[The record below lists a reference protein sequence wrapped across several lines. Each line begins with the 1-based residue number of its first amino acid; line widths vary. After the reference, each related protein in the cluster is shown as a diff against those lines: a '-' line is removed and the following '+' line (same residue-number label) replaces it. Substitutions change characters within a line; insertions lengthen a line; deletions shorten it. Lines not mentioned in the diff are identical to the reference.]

1 MTWVAVLTLYAYGV
15 YSDPESRYAAYTCQA
30 MPQNPTDHVQA
41 AGRPALTR
49 AVVVARALEIGTAE
63 GLEAVSL
70 RRLAHELGVTPMALY
85 RHVRDKQD
93 LINAMT
99 EVVLEEID
107 PTAGVRPDLPWTEGL
122 RLVIDNYK
130 ELLDA
135 RPLAL
140 PLSIAYSGDGP
151 PSFWRVLEQ
160 LLAIL
165 LDAGFARREAI
176 VLIRMISNLLAGYLL
191 LLREGT
197 SPDAMPIDSHQGDLL
212 RRRFVLVQ
220 LGLPRDE
227 FPNLVASAEDTAE
240 IWLTDPNRWW
250 RNTVDLIT
258 FGLERM
264 LERGL
269 EGSRPEGDTLGGTP

>member
-1 MTWVAVLTLYAYGV
+1 MNDDATEHLPG
-15 YSDPESRYAAYTCQA
+15 P
-30 MPQNPTDHVQA
+30 
-41 AGRPALTR
+41 GRPGLTR
-49 AVVVARALEIGTAE
+49 GALVARALEIGTAE

-70 RRLAHELGVTPMALY
+70 RRLAQELGVTPMALY

-99 EVVLEEID
+99 EAVLEGID
-107 PTAGVRPDLPWTEGL
+107 ATVGFRPEMTWTE
-122 RLVIDNYK
+122 RMRMAIDNYK
-130 ELLDA
+130 QQLDA

-140 PLSIAYSGDGP
+140 PLSIAYNGEGP
-151 PSFWRVLEQ
+151 PAFWKVLED

-191 LLREGT
+191 LLQQAP
-197 SPDAMPIDSHQGDLL
+197 SDAMPVDAHQIDLV
-212 RRRFVLVQ
+212 RRRFALA
-220 LGLPRDE
+220 LLSLPRDG
-227 FPNLVASAEDTAE
+227 FPNLVESAEDTAE
-240 IWLTDPNRWW
+240 IWLTDPNNWW

-264 LERGL
+264 LER
-269 EGSRPEGDTLGGTP
+269 SRDSFDH